1 MGTYFEVANI
11 PLGTVR
17 AAAAARDDPM
27 LDRVLRAVV
36 DENEGREDD
45 YVLSFIYVGCIY
57 GSGRVDF
64 AARHQLHIGGKSGS
78 VFGRFAACIKET
90 EAQLQVRLSSV
101 FPPQP
106 SASE

>member
-1 MGTYFEVANI
+1 
-11 PLGTVR
+11 
-17 AAAAARDDPM
+17 M

-64 AARHQLHIGGKSGS
+64 AARHQLHMGGSRALSLAGS
-78 VFGRFAACIKET
+78 
-90 EAQLQVRLSSV
+90 L
-101 FPPQP
+101 P
-106 SASE
+106 ASRRRRRSCR